1 MNEEELFGKLSADIV
16 SLMDEYEQ
24 EDVMMI
30 VDSGLLHK
38 IADSMDQAAQ
48 QQGKDEASKVS
59 MMSGNAAMMGE

>member
-30 VDSGLLHK
+30 VNSGLLHK
-38 IADSMDQAAQ
+38 IADGMDQATQQAQ
-48 QQGKDEASKVS
+48 PEAGGSS
-59 MMSGNAAMMGE
+59 MMTQARG